1 MVQESNGPRQKL
13 ERKQEGGG
21 KIKRKERTGRNS
33 KAGETKPAMTL
44 GIAEEANLASAG
56 NNRACSDRRDR
67 EDKYSSGERIRARDR
82 SSS

>member
-1 MVQESNGPRQKL
+1 M
-13 ERKQEGGG
+13 
-21 KIKRKERTGRNS
+21 RKEGTERRGSETGV
-33 KAGETKPAMTL
+33 ETELATTPSV
-44 GIAEEANLASAG
+44 AEETTIASAG